1 MTTKEGMTVTVYDVI
16 QAHQI
21 EEGDQILYSNDPVEV
36 SEKMDETDTIMVRGY
51 SHLTGETVTYFL
63 RPDVEVEL
71 WTA

>member
-36 SEKMDETDTIMVRGY
+36 SETIDETDTIMVRGY